1 MDKNDLY
8 IYELINV
15 YKLNVKKKYVYLVNI
30 IGKIFLK
37 VLNVYVIKVKFDFI
51 FIMWICN
58 MEI

>member
-1 MDKNDLY
+1 MYKNDLY

-15 YKLNVKKKYVYLVNI
+15 YKLNVKKKYVYLVNN

-51 FIMWICN
+51 FIM
-58 MEI
+58 